1 MPSPITR
8 KESAVVKVSLNAGYE
23 TAEIAPKLR
32 FVFWTFNG
40 HTPSPFIRA
49 RQGDTL
55 QVEFSSTDDRGMSH
69 NVDFHAVM
77 GTGGGALLL
86 NASKGMVK
94 SASFKLLHP
103 GLFVYHCAQ
112 PPTSDHIANGMYGL
126 ILVEPEAG
134 LPKVDHEFY
143 VMQSEFYTSIPPVG
157 GDATLDYS
165 RNDGLAEHPTFVVF
179 NGRVGALTGHNALHV
194 KTGER
199 VRIYFG
205 DIGPNLVSSFH
216 VIGSIFDT
224 LYREGDLVDP
234 PVHDVSVTL
243 VPAGGTAVVEMTFE
257 VPGEYTLVDHSM
269 FRTDKGATGTI
280 IAEGPPRPD
289 IYRGAKQDAI
299 K

>member
-1 MPSPITR
+1 M
-8 KESAVVKVSLNAGYE
+8 VKANLNAGYN
-23 TAEIAPKLR
+23 TSEIAPKLR
-32 FVFWTFNG
+32 YVFWTFNG
-40 HTPSPFIRA
+40 HTPGPFIRA

-55 QVEFSSTDDRGMSH
+55 QVEFSNTDNRGMSH

-77 GTGGGALLL
+77 GPGGGSLLL
-86 NASKGMVK
+86 NASDGMVK

-112 PPTSDHIANGMYGL
+112 APMPDHIANGMYGM
-126 ILVEPEAG
+126 ILVEPETS

-143 VMQSEFYTSIPPVG
+143 IMQSEFYTSIPPVTR
-157 GDATLDYS
+157 DVTLDYS

-179 NGRVGALTGHNALHV
+179 NGRVDSLTGDNALRV

-205 DIGPNLVSSFH
+205 NIGPNLASSLH
-216 VIGSIFDT
+216 VVGSIFDT

-234 PVHDVSVTL
+234 PAHDVSVTL

-257 VPGEYTLVDHSM
+257 VPGEYTILDHSI
-269 FRTDKGATGTI
+269 FRTEKGAIGI
-280 IAEGPPRPD
+280 IKADGPPRPD
-289 IYRGAKQDAI
+289 IYRGAKQNAR
-299 K
+299 